1 MGNDQS
7 AMIASLRNEYIPPTV
22 KPFKQTFGG
31 QDEAAA
37 DEDRNQDD
45 QFEN

>member
-1 MGNDQS
+1 M
-7 AMIASLRNEYIPPTV
+7 AMLRNEYTPPVV
-22 KPFKQTFGG
+22 KPYKQTYGG

-45 QFEN
+45 